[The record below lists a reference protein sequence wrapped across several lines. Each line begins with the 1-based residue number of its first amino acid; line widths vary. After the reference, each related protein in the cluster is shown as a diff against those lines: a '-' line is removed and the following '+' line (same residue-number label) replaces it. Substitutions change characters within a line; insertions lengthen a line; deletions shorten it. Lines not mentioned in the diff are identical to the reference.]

1 MAKKVVKP
9 FSDENFLDGYEPITP
24 DLSVKEPPPERS
36 EDNETDS
43 AKIVAGKGDYS
54 QRFLT
59 QPRGVFPKKIYICI
73 EFHEIIETIVKMLGK
88 GDVNLTLSGF
98 LHNILSEHFE
108 KYGDEID
115 RLLQE
120 RFESKRPLG
129 KSKR

>member
-24 DLSVKEPPPERS
+24 DLTVKEPPPERS
-36 EDNETDS
+36 EDNTALTSQCSAET
-43 AKIVAGKGDYS
+43 GDYS

-59 QPRGVFPKKIYICI
+59 QPRGVFPKKIYICV
-73 EFHEIIETIVKMLGK
+73 EFHETIETIVKILGK

>member
-1 MAKKVVKP
+1 MAKNIVKP
-9 FSDENFLDGYEPITP
+9 FSEENFLDGYEPITP
-24 DLSVKEPPPERS
+24 DLSSKGPPPERS
-36 EDNETDS
+36 EDNDS
-43 AKIVAGKGDYS
+43 GHIRTGKGDYS

>member
-1 MAKKVVKP
+1 MANKFVKP
-9 FSDENFLDGYEPITP
+9 FSDDNFLDGYEPITP
-24 DLSVKEPPPERS
+24 DLSAKEPPSGQS

-43 AKIVAGKGDYS
+43 SQVCVETGDYS

-59 QPRGVFPKKIYICI
+59 QPRGVFPKKIYICV
-73 EFHEIIETIVKMLGK
+73 EFHETIETIVRILGK

>member
-24 DLSVKEPPPERS
+24 DLSAKEPPAERS

>member
-1 MAKKVVKP
+1 MAKKIVKP
-9 FSDENFLDGYEPITP
+9 FSDDNYLDGYEPITP
-24 DLSVKEPPPERS
+24 DLSTKEPPPGQS
-36 EDNETDS
+36 NDNEADNS
-43 AKIVAGKGDYS
+43 QISIKSGDYS

-59 QPRGVFPKKIYICI
+59 QPRGVFPKKIYICV
-73 EFHEIIETIVKMLGK
+73 EFHEIIETIVKILGK

>member
-9 FSDENFLDGYEPITP
+9 FSEDNFLDGYEPITP
-24 DLSVKEPPPERS
+24 NLSVKEPPPEQNGN
-36 EDNETDS
+36 NETGFS
-43 AKIVAGKGDYS
+43 QTCSETGDYS

-59 QPRGVFPKKIYICI
+59 QPRGVFPKKIYICV

-129 KSKR
+129 KSNR

>member
-24 DLSVKEPPPERS
+24 DLSAKEPPPERS
-36 EDNETDS
+36 EDNDNDS
-43 AKIVAGKGDYS
+43 GHFKIGGGDYS
-54 QRFLT
+54 QRFLS
-59 QPRGVFPKKIYICI
+59 QPRGVFPKKIYICV
-73 EFHEIIETIVKMLGK
+73 EFHEIIETIVKILGK

-115 RLLQE
+115 RLLLE

>member
-9 FSDENFLDGYEPITP
+9 FSEDNYLDGYEPITP
-24 DLSVKEPPPERS
+24 NLSAKEPPPKQNK
-36 EDNETDS
+36 DNEKDLHQIS
-43 AKIVAGKGDYS
+43 SVAGDYS
-54 QRFLT
+54 QRFLI
-59 QPRGVFPKKIYICI
+59 QPRGVFPKKIYICA
-73 EFHEIIETIVKMLGK
+73 EFHEIIETIVKILGK
-88 GDVNLTLSGF
+88 GDINLTLSGF

-115 RLLQE
+115 RLIQE

>member
-24 DLSVKEPPPERS
+24 DLTVKEPPPERS
-36 EDNETDS
+36 EDNTAIMSQCSAET
-43 AKIVAGKGDYS
+43 GDYS

-73 EFHEIIETIVKMLGK
+73 EFHETIETIVKILGK

>member
-1 MAKKVVKP
+1 MAKKIVKP
-9 FSDENFLDGYEPITP
+9 FSEENFLDGYEPITP
-24 DLSVKEPPPERS
+24 DLSAKEPPPVRS
-36 EDNETDS
+36 EKNGNDS
-43 AKIVAGKGDYS
+43 GHIRTGKGDYS

-59 QPRGVFPKKIYICI
+59 QPRGVFPKKIYICV
-73 EFHEIIETIVKMLGK
+73 EFHEIIETIVKILGK

>member
-1 MAKKVVKP
+1 MARKVIKP
-9 FSDENFLDGYEPITP
+9 FTDENFLDGYEPITP
-24 DLSVKEPPPERS
+24 DLSAKEPPPEQCENNVNVSKQSIS
-36 EDNETDS
+36 ET
-43 AKIVAGKGDYS
+43 GDYS
-54 QRFLT
+54 HRFLT
-59 QPRGVFPKKIYICI
+59 QPRGVFPKKIYICT
-73 EFHEIIETIVKMLGK
+73 EFHETIETIVRLLGK

-115 RLLQE
+115 RLLKE